1 MEIYF
6 LKILSIFHAFK
17 NTIYWDNNLV
27 SKCNGRHRPG
37 TFTMK
42 PEIINISLN
51 VKLHVALEATILVP
65 LPFRWHAPLRFSVS
79 WSPGRH
85 WKWRIR
91 WTSRGPGQS
100 ISSWPRLEASALAS
114 KTKIMISLEPFN
126 PLSDLLLL
134 QKCLIMLMI
143 LNTIIIYMCYHWLI
157 IRTH

>member
-17 NTIYWDNNLV
+17 NTIYWVINFV
-27 SKCNGRHRPG
+27 SKCNAQNRPG

-42 PEIINISLN
+42 PDIDIQLS
-51 VKLHVALEATILVP
+51 VKLHMALEATILVP

-91 WTSRGPGQS
+91 WTSRGPDQS
-100 ISSWPRLEASALAS
+100 SSSWYRLEATALAS
-114 KTKIMISLEPFN
+114 KTKNHDLSWTLQPTIWP
-126 PLSDLLLL
+126 PLHKKSFL
-134 QKCLIMLMI
+134 MLMI
-143 LNTIIIYMCYHWLI
+143 PNTIIIYMCYHWLI

>member
-17 NTIYWDNNLV
+17 NTIYWVINFV
-27 SKCNGRHRPG
+27 SKCNAQNRPG

-42 PEIINISLN
+42 PDIDIQLS
-51 VKLHVALEATILVP
+51 VKLHMALEATILVP

-91 WTSRGPGQS
+91 WRSRGPDQS
-100 ISSWPRLEASALAS
+100 SSSWYRLEATALAS
-114 KTKIMISLEPFN
+114 KTKNHDLSWTLQLFN
-126 PLSDLLLL
+126 PLSDLLYT
-134 QKCLIMLMI
+134 KI
-143 LNTIIIYMCYHWLI
+143 LPNAHDTQHNYHIYVLPLTYH
-157 IRTH
+157 